1 METAFIMDKHTVTMK
16 REQFEQVD
24 LNGAACHW
32 QRRVTMFLKK
42 PDQMDIPIEL
52 ISTNPDQPRKS
63 FEDKELSEL
72 SDSIREFGVIQP
84 IIVKRDTKG
93 QYIVIAGERRLR
105 AAALAGLKKIPAIVR
120 DADEKDSALLALV
133 ENVQREALNYIEEAA
148 AYKRLMEEYGLTQSE
163 IAKRV
168 GKQQSTISNKIR
180 ILSLPPD
187 IQQVLAENQ
196 LTERHARALLKV
208 NDDTVRKLILSRI
221 VEHSLNVK
229 QTEKLIEDVL
239 KKQEEEQRKGEKL
252 RFINYRIYL
261 NTLKKAF
268 SSIAEIEKNAKFYQE
283 DKGDRLEIRI
293 IIPKN
298 ENKPN
303 LVSGS

>member
-1 METAFIMDKHTVTMK
+1 MEGGII
-16 REQFEQVD
+16 
-24 LNGAACHW
+24 
-32 QRRVTMFLKK
+32 MFLKK

-52 ISTNPDQPRKS
+52 ISANPDQPRKV
-63 FEDKELSEL
+63 FEDKELLEL
-72 SDSIREFGVIQP
+72 RDSIREFGVIQP
-84 IIVKRDTKG
+84 IIVKRDNKG
-93 QYIVIAGERRLR
+93 QYIVIAGERRLK
-105 AAALAGLKKIPAIVR
+105 AAGLAGLKKIPAIVR
-120 DADEKDSALLALV
+120 EADEKDSALLALV

-180 ILSLPPD
+180 ILSLPED

-208 NDDTVRKLILSRI
+208 TDEAVRKQILGRI
-221 VEHSLNVK
+221 VEHNLNVK

-268 SSIAEIEKNAKFYQE
+268 SSISEVEKNAKFYME
-283 DKGDRLEIRI
+283 DKGEFLEVRI
-293 IIPKN
+293 LIPKK

-303 LVSGS
+303 LVAAD